1 MNSGKPYV
9 TRYLSLHRV
18 TETDLACFVNRVR
31 MNRLEKSLKLVNNI
45 DLKPHLL
52 TERLTEHLLSETNN
66 NNSTTTTTTTTIR
79 NPLTVVQSLEDPP

>member
-1 MNSGKPYV
+1 
-9 TRYLSLHRV
+9 
-18 TETDLACFVNRVR
+18 

-52 TERLTEHLLSETNN
+52 TERLTEHLLSEINN
-66 NNSTTTTTTTTIR
+66 NNSTTTTTTTTTIR